1 MQTMLLSV
9 HAGHEPPLILL
20 GHKTTLTAQHIAD
33 ALLVQCILR
42 ILLGIGRIINVQY
55 FINVGF

>member
-42 ILLGIGRIINVQY
+42 ILLSLHR
-55 FINVGF
+55 